1 MRSKQLKK
9 TVSKTVKKQL
19 IILASG
25 AGTLFFSIVQACK
38 TGHLDAKVIG
48 LISNN
53 SEAPVLKKAEKE
65 TVPIKILDP
74 KKFPSFF
81 EWDKA
86 LCIYL
91 KSKKPDLIVLAGFI
105 KKIGPSVLSSFKNC
119 IVNTHPSLLPRYG
132 GKGMYG
138 LHVHRS
144 VIKAGDK
151 KTGISIHLV
160 SSEYDTGP
168 VLAQTEIPVS
178 PSDNP
183 ESLQEK
189 IKKKEAIFYI
199 SILQKIIKREI
210 KIQNR

>member
-1 MRSKQLKK
+1 MRRRQLKK
-9 TVSKTVKKQL
+9 TASETENLKRL

-25 AGTLFFSIVQACK
+25 TGTLFSSIAQACK
-38 TGHLDAKVIG
+38 TSHLDAKVIS

-53 SEAPVLKKAEKE
+53 SEASVLKKAEKE
-65 TVPIKILDP
+65 NVHTKILDL
-74 KKFPSFF
+74 KKFPSFS
-81 EWDKA
+81 EWDEA
-86 LCIYL
+86 LCAYL
-91 KSKKPDLIVLAGFI
+91 KSKRPDLIVLAGFI

-119 IVNTHPSLLPRYG
+119 IVNTHPALLPRHG

-144 VIKAGDK
+144 VLNTGDK

-178 PSDNP
+178 PNDNP

-189 IKKKEAIFYI
+189 IKKVEAVFYI
-199 SILQKIIKREI
+199 SVLQKIFKGEI
-210 KIQNR
+210 KL